1 MFYFSVLKEY
11 SFIIQKLFLIFFLE
25 QLVEVFVLISLL
37 FKHFYLQYTIEANEL
52 IFFFETSLLFIL
64 QKR

>member
-1 MFYFSVLKEY
+1 MFYFSVFKEY
-11 SFIIQKLFLIFFLE
+11 SFIIQKLFFIFLE

-37 FKHFYLQYTIEANEL
+37 FKHFYPQYTIEANEL

-64 QKR
+64 QK